1 VPFCLGIFCEF
12 FFNTHFPWL
21 ISSGIVLFVALIFY
35 IIKKYQFL
43 PLTAFLFM
51 QLGYFGMFLNNP
63 AEEAEPIGA
72 EYYQLRILE
81 TSDTRKEWNKGLAH
95 IEYGYTEGKPTEK
108 IDQNVLFYT
117 DSNSIKLLSEGDVIL
132 LSSALSKIENKGNPG
147 EFNSTL
153 YWKSKNTSLLTFFNF
168 DDFSIVNNQ
177 PTTFKKSIQE
187 SLVDILNQNLPQ
199 NQIGIAK
206 ALFLGD
212 KSSLDYETTSA
223 FSAAGA
229 MHLLAI
235 SGLHIGLMILVL
247 MQFFRVFSKV
257 ISKIQALIFIIILIW
272 FYAFIIGFPPSV
284 VRSVFMFSLISLG
297 SVLGSQ
303 KSQLNLLCFSALV
316 LLLIHPWYLFDIG
329 FQLSYAAMF
338 GIFFTYTPIQQFIP
352 LKNRVL
358 KFLWNGTALGL
369 AAQVFTIPLCI
380 YYFHQFPN
388 YFALTNLG
396 IIIISGLLITFG
408 IALFLFSW
416 SPLFALITGT
426 VLSGLL
432 FVLIYF
438 IQWIEQLPGAVA
450 KGFLLSEM
458 ELFIFYALL
467 CCILVMSSKKLSTV
481 LKYVLIVGLF
491 TGISFH
497 RYHNINSNH
506 LLFFNNSK
514 LSFAL
519 HIDQDI
525 YFFYD
530 DEENNKMKYDRLL
543 DTYERSYPGKIH
555 LISIKDKNID
565 MKINGRKLKIE
576 ALKKRKKITFNR
588 KCYTIEYD
596 NTAKPNPELKQIGMP
611 WVKGLNTTLNKS
623 IIYPF

>member
-1 VPFCLGIFCEF
+1 
-12 FFNTHFPWL
+12 
-21 ISSGIVLFVALIFY
+21 
-35 IIKKYQFL
+35 
-43 PLTAFLFM
+43 M
-51 QLGYFGMFLNNP
+51 QLGYFGMFLQNP
-63 AEEAEPIGA
+63 AAEADPVEAE
-72 EYYQLRILE
+72 YFQLKILE
-81 TSDTRKEWNKGLAH
+81 TSNTRKEWNKGLAR
-95 IEYGYTEGKPTEK
+95 IEYAYTEGKPTEK

-132 LSSALSKIENKGNPG
+132 LSSVLSIIENKGNPG

-168 DDFSIVNNQ
+168 TDFSIVNNK
-177 PTTFKKSIQE
+177 PTTFKKTIQE
-187 SLVDILNQNLPQ
+187 SLVDILNENLPPDK
-199 NQIGIAK
+199 IGIAK

-212 KSSLDYETTSA
+212 KSSLDYETSSA

-257 ISKIQALIFIIILIW
+257 ISKIQALIFIILLIW

-329 FQLSYAAMF
+329 FQLSYAAML
-338 GIFFTYTPIQQFIP
+338 GIFFTYTPIKQFIP
-352 LKNRVL
+352 LKNSIL

-369 AAQVFTIPLCI
+369 AAQVFTIPLCV

-396 IIIISGLLITFG
+396 IILISGLLISFG
-408 IALFLFSW
+408 IGLFLFSW
-416 SPLFALITGT
+416 SPYLALIMGAA
-426 VLSGLL
+426 LSSLL
-432 FVLIYF
+432 FLLIYF

-450 KGFLLSEM
+450 KGFLLSEFG
-458 ELFIFYALL
+458 LFLFYV
-467 CCILVMSSKKLSTV
+467 ILICTVIIISKKLSV
-481 LKYVLIVGLF
+481 VIKYAVIVGLF
-491 TGISFH
+491 IGISIH
-497 RYHNINSNH
+497 RYQNINSNH
-506 LLFFNNSK
+506 LVFFNNTH

-519 HIDQDI
+519 HVDQEI

-530 DEENNKMKYDRLL
+530 DYEENEMKYSRLL
-543 DTYERSYPGKIH
+543 ETYEKSYPGRIH
-555 LISIKDKNID
+555 MTSIKNKNLQ
-565 MKINGRKLKIE
+565 MSVNGKEVKIE
-576 ALKKRKKITFNR
+576 ALKDQKKISFNQ
-588 KCYTIEYD
+588 KCYTIEYE
-596 NTAKPNPELKQIGMP
+596 NTTQPDPELNQIGMP
-611 WVKGLNTTLNKS
+611 WVKGLNTTLNKA
-623 IIYPF
+623 ILYPF

>member
-1 VPFCLGIFCEF
+1 
-12 FFNTHFPWL
+12 
-21 ISSGIVLFVALIFY
+21 
-35 IIKKYQFL
+35 
-43 PLTAFLFM
+43 M
-51 QLGYFGMFLNNP
+51 QLGYFGMFLDNP
-63 AEEAEPIGA
+63 AEEAEPIEA
-72 EYYQLRILE
+72 EYYQLSILE

-153 YWKSKNTSLLTFFNF
+153 YWKSKNTSLLTFFIF

-187 SLVDILNQNLPQ
+187 SLVEILNQNLPQ

-316 LLLIHPWYLFDIG
+316 LLLVHPWYLFDIG

-352 LKNRVL
+352 LKNRLL

-396 IIIISGLLITFG
+396 IILISGLLISFG
-408 IALFLFSW
+408 IGLFVFSW
-416 SPLFALITGT
+416 SPFVALIMGT

-458 ELFIFYALL
+458 ELFIFYA
-467 CCILVMSSKKLSTV
+467 ILICAVIIISKKLSAV
-481 LKYVLIVGLF
+481 IKYVVIVGLF
-491 TGISFH
+491 AGISFH
-497 RYHNINSNH
+497 RYQNINSNH

-514 LSFAL
+514 LTFAL

-530 DEENNKMKYDRLL
+530 DEENNKMKYSRLL
-543 DTYERSYPGKIH
+543 ETYEKSYPGRIH
-555 LISIKDKNID
+555 MTSIKNKNLQ
-565 MKINGRKLKIE
+565 MSVNGKEVKIE
-576 ALKKRKKITFNR
+576 ALKNQKKITFNQ
-588 KCYTIEYD
+588 KCYTIEYE
-596 NTAKPNPELKQIGMP
+596 NTAQPDPELKQIGMP
-611 WVKGLNTTLNKS
+611 WVKGLNTTLNNA
-623 IIYPF
+623 IIFPF